1 MLTPADLDA
10 TDSDIGDLPRPRP
23 DSVAYVIFTS
33 GSTGRPKAVTVSHRS
48 AATFVSNI
56 REVARSNTPTR
67 VVQFGSTGFD
77 AIIWEMG
84 VSLGLGGTLLLPKPA
99 ERSPG
104 PGLAEYL
111 ETSRATHILVP
122 PSVLGTMPSSMS
134 VPTEFFVGGEALRQS
149 LIDRWAG
156 RIHMRNVYGPTE
168 TTVVCLV
175 GEQLAVSDP
184 PALGSPV
191 ADCVVHVLD
200 KRLAPVQAGEVGE
213 LYLTGEM
220 VSWGYITDP
229 PLTACRFVASPYG
242 PPGTR
247 MYGTGDLVRLQRDGG
262 LVHVGRIDQQVK
274 VRGNRI
280 ELTEVV
286 TSLESLPYVEVAA
299 VLPIDEGPSLALVG
313 FVKYVD
319 NLPIDSDAVLAR
331 LRDELPAAAVPHRLV
346 ALDSLPMTINQK
358 VDTKALRAMYARLTH
373 TEDAPADLGTEAA
386 QSDDDVTDRIV
397 AAYRQVLRR
406 ADVDPTTDFVTAG
419 GDSISAVS
427 LVAHLRADGIYLSP
441 PRHSVAADA
450 VSTVSPGPC
459 RTGRRSR
466 DPPWPHHTAAG
477 SAMVRLSGRRDGRVY
492 PFGRAGLT
500 YRTDHPRR
508 RSGTPPPRRHTPHT
522 ERPTSQ
528 REPGR
533 AAGGRTRSL
542 APDPGAPRRS
552 ARRKTVSV
560 AGKPARPRCGCP
572 VADSPG
578 P

>member
-1 MLTPADLDA
+1 
-10 TDSDIGDLPRPRP
+10 
-23 DSVAYVIFTS
+23 
-33 GSTGRPKAVTVSHRS
+33 
-48 AATFVSNI
+48 
-56 REVARSNTPTR
+56 
-67 VVQFGSTGFD
+67 
-77 AIIWEMG
+77 
-84 VSLGLGGTLLLPKPA
+84 
-99 ERSPG
+99 
-104 PGLAEYL
+104 
-111 ETSRATHILVP
+111 
-122 PSVLGTMPSSMS
+122 
-134 VPTEFFVGGEALRQS
+134 
-149 LIDRWAG
+149 
-156 RIHMRNVYGPTE
+156 MRNVYGPTE

-373 TEDAPADLGTEAA
+373 REDAPADPGTEAA

-419 GDSISAVS
+419 GDSISAV
-427 LVAHLRADGIYLSP
+427 
-441 PRHSVAADA
+441 
-450 VSTVSPGPC
+450 
-459 RTGRRSR
+459 
-466 DPPWPHHTAAG
+466 
-477 SAMVRLSGRRDGRVY
+477 
-492 PFGRAGLT
+492 
-500 YRTDHPRR
+500 
-508 RSGTPPPRRHTPHT
+508 
-522 ERPTSQ
+522 
-528 REPGR
+528 
-533 AAGGRTRSL
+533 
-542 APDPGAPRRS
+542 
-552 ARRKTVSV
+552 
-560 AGKPARPRCGCP
+560 
-572 VADSPG
+572 
-578 P
+578 